1 MIAKNRKGNNMDYG
15 LLVMYVFLALIIAGS
30 LIYSKWEDK
39 HQQQEQ

>member
-1 MIAKNRKGNNMDYG
+1 MSNG

-30 LIYSKWEDK
+30 LIYSNWEDK